1 MELSNIIVENITENF
16 EIYNFKFKPKDIDLY
31 ETDSA
36 NIEELNKKLKSY
48 IRVSEKTIVIRSE
61 MEIYAI
67 GGIRKI
73 KDRIGVPWA
82 ITSDIDFKIIKQFIK
97 TSREFMLDLQKKYDV
112 LYNYTSDSNIKSHK
126 WLKSLGFEI
135 KYDKTFTA
143 DTGKRFIYFEWR
155 KKYV

>member
-48 IRVSEKTIVIRSE
+48 IKVSEKTIVIRSE

-97 TSREFMLDLQKKYDV
+97 HLENLCL
-112 LYNYTSDSNIKSHK
+112 
-126 WLKSLGFEI
+126 
-135 KYDKTFTA
+135 
-143 DTGKRFIYFEWR
+143 IYR
-155 KKYV
+155 KNMMFYIIILLIQI

>member
-36 NIEELNKKLKSY
+36 NIE
-48 IRVSEKTIVIRSE
+48 VSEKTIVIRSE

>member
-1 MELSNIIVENITENF
+1 MKKQIVILVTIGNIVF
-16 EIYNFKFKPKDIDLY
+16 EIAQGCYIIGMGIKIC
-31 ETDSA
+31 
-36 NIEELNKKLKSY
+36 LNVMKY
-48 IRVSEKTIVIRSE
+48 FVE
-61 MEIYAI
+61 
-67 GGIRKI
+67 RKI